1 MKTFLFKSL
10 LFFAGSLLLLQC
22 ANAQKKLLILGSST
36 STCFFGPSSVDSC
49 YITRLQRYYQSIGSP
64 ITLDNRAVAGDNVY
78 QGMPLSYTPPSGRNI
93 PRPYNNITEGLAGNP
108 DVVLIN
114 YPSNGYDIFTV
125 EEVMNCFRTI
135 KQTANNAG
143 KPCYIT
149 TSQPRNDPES
159 YKTQEVRNKMAEIKN
174 RILSEFGSYAI
185 NFWDGIANPDNSLQY
200 IYQIDGIHI
209 NDAGHRIFFNRV
221 LEKNIFSTT
230 ASSIPPPTPTPPSNT
245 GSGLTYKYY
254 EGDWNMLPDF
264 RSLQPVKSGSVSNID
279 MSARNRSDYYAFLWE
294 GYINIPTAGNY
305 TFEIIS
311 DDGSK
316 LYFNT
321 PYSSS
326 ANALVSNDGLHL
338 AQSASNSVNINVAG
352 SYPISISFFEKNG
365 SDQMQVYWSGPGFS
379 RQLIPN
385 EAFTGQPGSG
395 LTYKYYEGDWNSLP
409 DFTALQPVKSGSITN
424 VDISPRNRT
433 DYYAFLWQGS
443 ITIPSSGNYTFEL
456 VSDDG
461 SKLYFNSSYSA
472 GAAAFVSN
480 DGLHLAQS
488 ASNSMY
494 INAGS
499 YPIAITFFE
508 KNGGEQ
514 MQVYWSGPGIP
525 RQLIPN
531 AAFSS
536 QSNSTSGL
544 KYKYFEGDWN
554 TLPDFNALQPVK
566 SGSIANVDISPR
578 NRTDYYGFLWEGYIN
593 IPTAGD
599 YNFETISDDG
609 SKLYFNSQ
617 YNANAN
623 ALVSNNGLHPTKSA
637 SANIYINAPG
647 IYPIAITFFEKN
659 GGEQMQVYWTGPGI
673 SRQPIPN
680 EAFTSSPSFSDIVA
694 VNDQSGLLAGAL
706 SNGANKFINAYP
718 NPFNQTLNIAY
729 YNNSTGNNISAGLY
743 DLSGK
748 LIHKE
753 NFKNLPAGAST
764 LKINVK
770 NRPSIADGIYFLKI
784 DVNGVPFKVLKL
796 VKSKS

>member
-1 MKTFLFKSL
+1 MKTFLLRSL
-10 LFFAGSLLLLQC
+10 LFFTSSLLLFQC
-22 ANAQKKLLILGSST
+22 ANAQEKLLILGSST

-49 YITRLQRYYQSIGSP
+49 YVTRLQKHYQSIGSP
-64 ITLDNRAVAGDNVY
+64 VTLDNRAVAGDNVY
-78 QGMPLSYTPPSGRNI
+78 QGMPLSYTPPPGRSS

-125 EEVMNCFRTI
+125 EEVINCFRTI

-185 NFWDGIANPDNSLQY
+185 NFWDGIANVDNSLQDM
-200 IYQIDGIHI
+200 YQVDGVHI
-209 NDAGHRIFFNRV
+209 TDAGHRMFFNRV
-221 LEKNIFSTT
+221 LEKNIFSATT
-230 ASSIPPPTPTPPSNT
+230 ASIPPPPPPSPSNT
-245 GSGLTYKYY
+245 GMGLTYKYY
-254 EGDWNMLPDF
+254 EGDWNTLPDF
-264 RSLQPVKSGSVSNID
+264 TSLQPAKSGTVSNVDI
-279 MSARNRSDYYAFLWE
+279 SARNRSDYYAFLWE
-294 GYINIPTAGNY
+294 GYINIPIAGYY

-321 PYSSS
+321 TYSSN
-326 ANALVSNDGLHL
+326 ANALVSNDGLHP
-338 AQSASNSVNINVAG
+338 AQSAFNSIDINAAG
-352 SYPISISFFEKNG
+352 SYPISISFFEK
-365 SDQMQVYWSGPGFS
+365 
-379 RQLIPN
+379 
-385 EAFTGQPGSG
+385 TG
-395 LTYKYYEGDWNSLP
+395 E
-409 DFTALQPVKSGSITN
+409 
-424 VDISPRNRT
+424 
-433 DYYAFLWQGS
+433 
-443 ITIPSSGNYTFEL
+443 
-456 VSDDG
+456 
-461 SKLYFNSSYSA
+461 
-472 GAAAFVSN
+472 
-480 DGLHLAQS
+480 
-488 ASNSMY
+488 
-494 INAGS
+494 
-499 YPIAITFFE
+499 E
-508 KNGGEQ
+508 K

-536 QSNSTSGL
+536 QLNATSGL
-544 KYKYFEGDWN
+544 KYKYYEGDWN
-554 TLPDFNALQPVK
+554 TLPDFNTLQPVK
-566 SGSIANVDISPR
+566 SGFIANVDISLK
-578 NRTDYYGFLWEGYIN
+578 NRTDYYAFLWEGYIN
-593 IPTAGD
+593 IPTAGN

-617 YNANAN
+617 YNASAN
-623 ALVSNNGLHPTKSA
+623 ALVSNDGLHPAQSA
-637 SANIYINAPG
+637 STNIYINAPG

-659 GGEQMQVYWTGPGI
+659 SAEQMQVYWTGPGI

-680 EAFTSSPSFSDIVA
+680 EAFISLPSFSDIVA

-706 SNGANKFINAYP
+706 SNGVNKAINAYP
-718 NPFNQTLNIAY
+718 NPFNQTLNISY

-753 NFKNLPAGAST
+753 NFKNVSAGAST
-764 LKINVK
+764 LKINLK
-770 NRPSIADGIYFLKI
+770 NRPSMANGIYFLKI
-784 DVNGVPFKVLKL
+784 DVNGIPFKVLKL

>member
-1 MKTFLFKSL
+1 MKTFLLRSL
-10 LFFAGSLLLLQC
+10 LFFAGSLLLFQC

-36 STCFFGPSSVDSC
+36 STCYFGPSSVDSC
-49 YITRLQRYYQSIGSP
+49 YVTRLQKYYQSVGSP

-78 QGMPLSYTPPSGRNI
+78 QGMPLSYTPPPGRNI

-149 TSQPRNDPES
+149 TSQPRNNPES
-159 YKTQEVRNKMAEIKN
+159 YKTLEVRNKMAEIKN

-200 IYQIDGIHI
+200 MYQVDGIHI
-209 NDAGHRIFFNRV
+209 NDAGHRIFFTRV
-221 LEKNIFSTT
+221 LEKNIFS
-230 ASSIPPPTPTPPSNT
+230 ANAPSIPPPTTPPPSNT

-264 RSLQPVKSGSVSNID
+264 RALQPVKSGSVLNID

-321 PYSSS
+321 TYSSN
-326 ANALVSNDGLHL
+326 ANALVSNDGLHP
-338 AQSASNSVNINVAG
+338 AKSAFNSIDINAAG
-352 SYPISISFFEKNG
+352 SYPISISFFEK
-365 SDQMQVYWSGPGFS
+365 
-379 RQLIPN
+379 
-385 EAFTGQPGSG
+385 TG
-395 LTYKYYEGDWNSLP
+395 K
-409 DFTALQPVKSGSITN
+409 
-424 VDISPRNRT
+424 
-433 DYYAFLWQGS
+433 
-443 ITIPSSGNYTFEL
+443 
-456 VSDDG
+456 
-461 SKLYFNSSYSA
+461 
-472 GAAAFVSN
+472 
-480 DGLHLAQS
+480 
-488 ASNSMY
+488 
-494 INAGS
+494 
-499 YPIAITFFE
+499 E
-508 KNGGEQ
+508 K

-536 QSNSTSGL
+536 QPNATSGL
-544 KYKYFEGDWN
+544 KYKYYEGDWN

-566 SGSIANVDISPR
+566 SGSSANVDISLS
-578 NRTDYYGFLWEGYIN
+578 NRADYYAFLWEGYIH
-593 IPTAGD
+593 IPTAGN

-623 ALVSNNGLHPTKSA
+623 ALVSNDGLHPAQSA
-637 SANIYINAPG
+637 STNIYINAPG

-659 GGEQMQVYWTGPGI
+659 IAEQMQVYWTGPGI

-694 VNDQSGLLAGAL
+694 VNDQSGLLASAL
-706 SNGANKFINAYP
+706 SNGANKAINAYP

-729 YNNSTGNNISAGLY
+729 YNNSIGNNVSAGLY

-753 NFKNLPAGAST
+753 NFKNVSAGAST
-764 LKINVK
+764 LKINLK
-770 NRPSIADGIYFLKI
+770 NRPSMANGIYFLKI
-784 DVNGVPFKVLKL
+784 DVNGIPFKVLKL

>member
-1 MKTFLFKSL
+1 MKTSLLRSL
-10 LFFAGSLLLLQC
+10 LFFVGSLLLLQY

-49 YITRLQRYYQSIGSP
+49 YVTRLQRYYQNSGSP

-78 QGMPLSYTPPSGRNI
+78 QAMPLSYTPPPGRNS

-114 YPSNGYDIFTV
+114 YPSNGYDIYTV

-149 TSQPRNDPES
+149 TSQPRNDPQS

-185 NFWDGIANPDNSLQY
+185 NFWDGIANPDNSLQDM
-200 IYQIDGIHI
+200 YQVDGTHI
-209 NDAGHRIFFNRV
+209 TDAGHRIFFNRV
-221 LEKNIFSTT
+221 LEKNILSTT
-230 ASSIPPPTPTPPSNT
+230 APSTPPPTTPPPPSNT

-264 RSLQPVKSGSVSNID
+264 SSLQPVKSGSVSNID
-279 MSARNRSDYYAFLWE
+279 MSTRNRSDYYAFLWE

-316 LYFNT
+316 LHFNT
-321 PYSSS
+321 TYSFN
-326 ANALVSNDGLHL
+326 ANALVSNDGLH
-338 AQSASNSVNINVAG
+338 
-352 SYPISISFFEKNG
+352 P
-365 SDQMQVYWSGPGFS
+365 
-379 RQLIPN
+379 
-385 EAFTGQPGSG
+385 
-395 LTYKYYEGDWNSLP
+395 
-409 DFTALQPVKSGSITN
+409 
-424 VDISPRNRT
+424 
-433 DYYAFLWQGS
+433 
-443 ITIPSSGNYTFEL
+443 
-456 VSDDG
+456 
-461 SKLYFNSSYSA
+461 
-472 GAAAFVSN
+472 
-480 DGLHLAQS
+480 AQS

-494 INAGS
+494 INAGT
-499 YPIAITFFE
+499 YPIAISFFE
-508 KNGGEQ
+508 KNGDEQ

-536 QSNSTSGL
+536 QPNSTSGSL
-544 KYKYFEGDWN
+544 KYKYYEGDWN
-554 TLPDFNALQPVK
+554 TLPDFNTLQPVK
-566 SGSIANVDISPR
+566 SGFIANVDISVR

-593 IPTAGD
+593 IPTAGN

-609 SKLYFNSQ
+609 SKLYFNTQ

-623 ALVSNNGLHPTKSA
+623 ALVSNDGLHPAQSA
-637 SANIYINAPG
+637 STNIYINAPG
-647 IYPIAITFFEKN
+647 SYPIAITFFEKD

-673 SRQPIPN
+673 SRQLIPN
-680 EAFTSSPSFSDIVA
+680 EAFTSSPSFSDMVT
-694 VNDQSGLLAGAL
+694 VNDQSRILAGAL
-706 SNGANKFINAYP
+706 VNGVNNAVNAYP
-718 NPFNQTLNIAY
+718 NPFNQTLDIAY
-729 YNNSTGNNISAGLY
+729 YNHSPGNNVTAGLY

-748 LIHKE
+748 MILKE
-753 NFKNLPAGAST
+753 NFQNIPAGAST
-764 LKINVK
+764 LKFNLK
-770 NRPSIADGIYFLKI
+770 KSPSMANGIYFLKI
-784 DVNGVPFKVLKL
+784 DVNGIPFKVLKL
-796 VKSKS
+796 VKSKG